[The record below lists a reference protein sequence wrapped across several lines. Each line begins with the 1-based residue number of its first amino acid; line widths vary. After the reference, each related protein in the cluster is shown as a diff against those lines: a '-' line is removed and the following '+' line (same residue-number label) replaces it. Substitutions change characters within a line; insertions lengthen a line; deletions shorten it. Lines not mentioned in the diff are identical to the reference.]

1 MKIFVLRHGK
11 AVQHGYDNDFERGL
25 NKKGVAQ
32 INQIGWILAHDKKV
46 NIDAILS
53 SEARRTKETA
63 LIMNHYLHCPS
74 ITFDS
79 DLYLCDANTI
89 FEKLSLMGDSLK
101 TVLYIGHNNGISN
114 FVSKLTEEPVILSTG
129 NLIEIDLE
137 LNQISLISSGTG
149 ILKSNIRPDVLVV

>member
-25 NKKGVAQ
+25 NKKGIAQ

-46 NIDAILS
+46 KIDAILS
-53 SEARRTKETA
+53 SEARRTKETTI
-63 LIMNHYLHCPS
+63 IMNHYLQCPS

-79 DLYLCDANTI
+79 DLYLCDVNTI
-89 FEKLSLMGDSLK
+89 FKKLSLLK
-101 TVLYIGHNNGISN
+101 DNHNAILYVGHNNGISN
-114 FVSKLTEEPVILSTG
+114 FVSKLTDEPIILSTG